1 MSLLTT
7 LWFLGPSRYL
17 LNALV
22 LSHFISWHYVY
33 WTVQDID
40 PQGSR
45 IPPCW
50 CIWRVFHFLIALLFS
65 WCGLACAFC
74 SLTRAP
80 VASED
85 SGVMISSLLHV
96 HLYCRHSNFCI
107 EGEGGEEQHGHSY
120 HLPEFMAFSPI
131 ISDSCP
137 FSALE
142 GLGCQ
147 VLCSLQVWLITNYS
161 LALCS
166 QNDRFKTGVVMVI
179 VKPALKTNGAWLCRM
194 MSHTEHRFCYCRPP
208 RAHIV
213 KYGLNPS
220 ESVNWGTV
228 SFAGQKGFYSVWFA
242 VCCGRIVMIRIWAVS
257 DHTFHNQGDFQHFF
271 LLFF

>member
-1 MSLLTT
+1 M
-7 LWFLGPSRYL
+7 
-17 LNALV
+17 
-22 LSHFISWHYVY
+22 
-33 WTVQDID
+33 
-40 PQGSR
+40 
-45 IPPCW
+45 
-50 CIWRVFHFLIALLFS
+50 
-65 WCGLACAFC
+65 
-74 SLTRAP
+74 
-80 VASED
+80 
-85 SGVMISSLLHV
+85 
-96 HLYCRHSNFCI
+96 
-107 EGEGGEEQHGHSY
+107 
-120 HLPEFMAFSPI
+120 
-131 ISDSCP
+131 
-137 FSALE
+137 E

-242 VCCGRIVMIRIWAVS
+242 VCCGRIVMIGIWAVS
-257 DHTFHNQGDFQHFF
+257 DHMFHKQGDFQHFL
-271 LLFF
+271 LLFFRNIIGLELLNSWCKICGVISSTDYRQPAECASSKASKWGHIWTWPAKQIEWACNKIWIWSVGQG